1 MGFTITEIGPCKK
14 RAEFD
19 LNQQDVQEG
28 FDLVYGEICESIS
41 FPGFRKGKVPRS
53 LVAKKYGKDILGEV
67 KEKLINKTFYKMVEN
82 EKLDIISQPSF
93 DEKGKAFAEGETFS
107 YNVSFE
113 IRPQFDL
120 VEYKGIELSKEVREV
135 SEANIEETKKNLL
148 RSHATLQE
156 AENGVIEASDFPVLN
171 LDVKDE
177 SGEVVHHN
185 HGFVCAL
192 AYGRVDIFAVENIK
206 DLLTGKK
213 QGDSIHVPFHVPA
226 EFGAKEELAG
236 KKVDLSIE
244 VESVRKL
251 VEPAFD
257 EAFLNG
263 LGFGTEAEF
272 KDTIKEMLEKEFE
285 RNSRE
290 KLKQQIY
297 SYLNDKIVTALP
309 EETVKRHAD
318 YLVDVRL
325 NEMIRSGLP
334 QSAAEAQRSALAADA
349 EKESRREIKVGFAL
363 GKISDAEKVF
373 VTEREISQR
382 IVQLASQ
389 RGTAPEKL
397 REELEKNHEISALR
411 GQIKEE
417 KTIDLL
423 IKKAKVTEVK
433 VEGEISK
440 EG

>member
-28 FDLVYGEICESIS
+28 FDKVYGEICESIS

-67 KEKLINKTFYKMVEN
+67 KEKLINKTFYEMVEN

-93 DEKGKAFAEGETFS
+93 DEKGKAFDEGQPFS

-113 IRPQFDL
+113 VRPNFEL
-120 VEYKGIELSKEVREV
+120 VDYKGIELTKEVREV
-135 SEANIEETKKNLL
+135 SEENIEQTKKNLL
-148 RSHATLQE
+148 RSNARLEE
-156 AENGVIEASDFPVLN
+156 AEDGVIEEKDFPVLN

-177 SGEVVHHN
+177 SGEIVHHN

-192 AYGRVDIFAVENIK
+192 EYGRVDLFTISDIAAQLK
-206 DLLTGKK
+206 GKK
-213 QGDSIHVPFHVPA
+213 KGDSLTLSFSVPA
-226 EFGAKEELAG
+226 EFSAKEELAG
-236 KKVDLSIE
+236 KKVQLAIE

-251 VEPAFD
+251 VEPDFD

-263 LGFGTEAEF
+263 LGFGTEEEF
-272 KDTIKEMLEKEFE
+272 KDTLKQMLENEFE

-290 KLKQQIY
+290 KLKTQIY
-297 SYLNDKIVTALP
+297 SYLDEKLATDLP
-309 EETVKRHAD
+309 EDTVQRHAE
-318 YLVDVRL
+318 YLVNARVMEMMRNGVPR
-325 NEMIRSGLP
+325 NEAESKRSGLE
-334 QSAAEAQRSALAADA
+334 AESIVEA
-349 EKESRREIKVGFAL
+349 RREIKVGFAL
-363 GKISDAEKVF
+363 GKISDVEKVF

-433 VEGEISK
+433 VEGEVSQ
-440 EG
+440 